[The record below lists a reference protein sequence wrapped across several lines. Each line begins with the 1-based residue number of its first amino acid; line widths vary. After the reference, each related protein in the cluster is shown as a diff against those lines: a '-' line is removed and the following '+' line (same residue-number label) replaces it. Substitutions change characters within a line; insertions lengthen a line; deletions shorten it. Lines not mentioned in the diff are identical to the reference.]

1 MKLIDVDSKATLEDF
16 LRNCNEKFSGNKNEL
31 ALRASSANQVING
44 ANSSVDDDVKYDTGS
59 IEDREVPLI
68 SELNTGWSSKEN
80 IFPQI
85 SHKDVETYLLKSRSD
100 DNEKMSCY
108 RQFIRGFDF
117 YNENYIHDISI
128 F

>member
-16 LRNCNEKFSGNKNEL
+16 LRKCNEKISGNKNEL
-31 ALRASSANQVING
+31 ALRASNANQVIYG
-44 ANSSVDDDVKYDTGS
+44 ANSSVDDDVKYDKDS
-59 IEDREVPLI
+59 VEDREVPLI
-68 SELNTGWSSKEN
+68 SEN

-108 RQFIRGFDF
+108 RQFIRGFNF
-117 YNENYIHDISI
+117 YKENYIHDIP
-128 F
+128 FF